1 MYMVE
6 LFNLQPNDVV
16 DEFLEEHRAFLAKYV
31 ALGVIVAAGPKV
43 PRDGGIIIV
52 ADITREQLD
61 RFLAEDSF
69 LKRGYAKCTI
79 KEFRSNFLSPAL
91 PREAPSGI

>member
-1 MYMVE
+1 MVE
-6 LFNLQPNDVV
+6 LFNLKPNEVV

-31 ALGVIVAAGPKV
+31 ELGIIIAAGPKV

-61 RFLAEDSF
+61 QLLAEDSF
-69 LKRGYAKCTI
+69 LKRGYARCTI

-91 PREAPSGI
+91 ARKTTTGI